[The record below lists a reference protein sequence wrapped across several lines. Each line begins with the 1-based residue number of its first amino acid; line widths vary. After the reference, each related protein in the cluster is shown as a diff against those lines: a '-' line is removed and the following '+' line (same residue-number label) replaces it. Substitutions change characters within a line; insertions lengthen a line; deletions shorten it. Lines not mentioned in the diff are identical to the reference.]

1 MQWFREFSDGLTEPF
16 VTAPV
21 WQQMG
26 TIILVGVPAL
36 IVLAWVL
43 MGVIDLISG
52 AIRTVISSDS
62 SATG

>member
-1 MQWFREFSDGLTEPF
+1 MQWFRELSDGLTEPF

-43 MGVIDLISG
+43 MGVIEFISG
-52 AIRTVISSDS
+52 ALSKVISSDS
-62 SATG
+62 

>member
-1 MQWFREFSDGLTEPF
+1 MMQWFGELSDGLIEPF

-36 IVLAWVL
+36 IVLAWLL
-43 MGVIDLISG
+43 MGLIDLISG
-52 AIRTVISSDS
+52 AIRAAISSDS
-62 SATG
+62 

>member
-1 MQWFREFSDGLTEPF
+1 MQWFRELSDGLTEPF
-16 VTAPV
+16 VIAPV

-43 MGVIDLISG
+43 MGVIDLIS
-52 AIRTVISSDS
+52 AALSKVISSDS
-62 SATG
+62 